1 VSLTPTVL
9 IVAGD
14 DITHRLQRT
23 VLWRRNIE
31 RVQVKD
37 AATACEKVRTS
48 RPRLVVVDGR
58 DADKAAAV
66 MQQLRNDPETRSL
79 SLAAVVDDVVPGT
92 ENQLRQAGANVVLS
106 GQAVPFLWDQW
117 LEELLTVPPRR
128 AARIAV
134 RLEVWQRRVGQP
146 GPRIGWTVNISTR
159 GILLETIEP
168 MEVGTTLDMMFRLPD
183 DEHHALRPVGQI
195 VRHTP
200 GTDATSRSGIKFLR
214 ITDVDKDRIAVFAG
228 PDV

>member
-1 VSLTPTVL
+1 MVPTVL

-14 DITHRLQRT
+14 DLTPRLQRT

-31 RVQVKD
+31 RVQVD
-37 AATACEKVRTS
+37 DPSLATEKVRVS
-48 RPRLVVVDGR
+48 RPRLVVLDAR

-66 MQQLRNDPETRSL
+66 MKLLRSDPETRDL
-79 SLAAVVDDVVPGT
+79 SLAAVVDDAEPVRET
-92 ENQLRQAGANVVLS
+92 QLRQAGANVVLS

-128 AARIAV
+128 SARIAV

-168 MEVGTTLDMMFRLPD
+168 MDVGTTLDMMFRLPD
-183 DEHHALRPVGQI
+183 EDHALRPVGQI
-195 VRHTP
+195 VRQSS
-200 GTDATSRSGIKFLR
+200 GVDATWRSGVKFLR
-214 ITDVDKDRIAVFAG
+214 LTDLDRDRISVFSG
-228 PDV
+228 PEA

>member
-1 VSLTPTVL
+1 VL

-14 DITHRLQRT
+14 DITPRLQRT

-31 RVQVKD
+31 RVHVSD
-37 AATACEKVRTS
+37 ATFTAEKVRAA
-48 RPRLVVVDGR
+48 RPKLVVLDAR
-58 DADKAAAV
+58 DADRAVAV
-66 MQQLRNDPETRSL
+66 MKLLRSDPETRSL
-79 SLAAVVDDVVPGT
+79 SLAAVVDEAEPARET
-92 ENQLRQAGANVVLS
+92 QLRQAGANVVLA

-128 AARIAV
+128 SARIAV

-168 MEVGTTLDMMFRLPD
+168 IDVGTTLDMMFRLPD
-183 DEHHALRPVGQI
+183 DDHALRPVGQI
-195 VRHTP
+195 VRLGA
-200 GTDATSRSGIKFLR
+200 GTDATWRSGIKFLR
-214 ITDVDKDRIAVFAG
+214 LTEADKDRIAVFSG
-228 PDV
+228 PEA